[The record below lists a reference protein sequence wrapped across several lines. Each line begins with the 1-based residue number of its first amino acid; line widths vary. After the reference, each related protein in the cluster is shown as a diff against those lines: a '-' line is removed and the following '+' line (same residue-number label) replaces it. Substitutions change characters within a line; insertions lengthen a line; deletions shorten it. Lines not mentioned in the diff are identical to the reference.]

1 MGLNNNEWKKI
12 FEFLF
17 RISTKL
23 ADLLIIIMKRI
34 LRVNSYS
41 KPVETV
47 RDELSRERGV
57 EPKIDF
63 EYLKNKPVTSF
74 QIEEDNIKTNI
85 SHQDEII
92 FEDSAY
98 KAPDINFLSK
108 PEVTKDN
115 LINQDEL
122 DINAAKLKNVL
133 TDFKIEGEII
143 RVSPGPIVTMYE
155 LQPAPGVK
163 ASKIISL
170 SDDIARNMS
179 AMSARVA
186 ITPGKNVIGIE
197 IPNTLKNPVYLSE
210 LFKNE
215 QFVNNERNLILAL
228 GKDIS
233 GNAMFANLENMPHLL
248 IAGTTGSGNGGHKC
262 YDYLNIIQASTRG
275 L

>member
-34 LRVNSYS
+34 LRVNSFS

-74 QIEEDNIKTNI
+74 QFEEDNIKTNI

-155 LQPAPGVK
+155 L
-163 ASKIISL
+163 ASTRCKSIKNHFL

-186 ITPGKNVIGIE
+186 IIPGKNVIGIE
-197 IPNTLKNPVYLSE
+197 IPNTLKNPVY
-210 LFKNE
+210 
-215 QFVNNERNLILAL
+215 
-228 GKDIS
+228 
-233 GNAMFANLENMPHLL
+233 
-248 IAGTTGSGNGGHKC
+248 
-262 YDYLNIIQASTRG
+262 
-275 L
+275 